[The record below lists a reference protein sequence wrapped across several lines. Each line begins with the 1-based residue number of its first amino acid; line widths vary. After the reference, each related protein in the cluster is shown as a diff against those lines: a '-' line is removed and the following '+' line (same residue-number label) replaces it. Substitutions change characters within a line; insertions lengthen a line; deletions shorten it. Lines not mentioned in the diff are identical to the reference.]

1 MKIFKYLICCFI
13 CLFFLQLKNSFAE
26 TIVYI
31 NMDKIMQVTKAG
43 KSATEKLNKI
53 NKANIKKFKKIE
65 EDLKKEEVDIVSKR
79 NVLSQ
84 EEFEKKINTL
94 KKKIDEYREKRAKAI
109 DDVTK
114 QRISITADFAQKIKP
129 ILAEYA
135 DKNSIDMVIQKKN
148 IIMGKSKLD
157 ITDEILKIVDSKISK
172 LKSN

>member
-1 MKIFKYLICCFI
+1 MKIFKYFFYLLI
-13 CLFFLQLKNSFAE
+13 CLFFLQFKNGYAE
-26 TIVYI
+26 SIVYI
-31 NMDKIMQVTKAG
+31 NMDKIMQVSKAG

-53 NKANIKKFKKIE
+53 NKENIKKFKKIE
-65 EDLKKEEVDIVSKR
+65 DDLKKEETDLISKR

-84 EEFEKKINTL
+84 EEFEKKINAL
-94 KKKIDEYREKRAKAI
+94 RKKIDEYRVERAKAI

-114 QRISITADFAQKIKP
+114 RRISVTADFAQKIKP

-135 DKNSIDMVIQKKN
+135 NENSIDMVIQKKN

-172 LKSN
+172 LKIN

>member
-1 MKIFKYLICCFI
+1 
-13 CLFFLQLKNSFAE
+13 
-26 TIVYI
+26 
-31 NMDKIMQVTKAG
+31 MQVSKAG

-65 EDLKKEEVDIVSKR
+65 EDLKKEEADIVSKR

-94 KKKIDEYREKRAKAI
+94 KKKIDEYREKRTKAI

-114 QRISITADFAQKIKP
+114 QRINITADFAQKIKP